1 MQGLPTILLAS
12 ISAMVVGIVL
22 GANIFAKNDLS
33 TNDDAVD
40 DSDVRTENVFEST
53 TIAAGLSSTLDEVL
67 IRLEETESRLQE
79 HQQLLVQLSD
89 KLSVLEPISLDGVSL
104 EEELVKEPQ
113 ALSGAVGVEAF
124 LDAGFS
130 YDTAV
135 ELDERYADLELRGLY
150 LRDQALRE
158 GWISEPRFAEE
169 RAKLSSE
176 EGAISDELGEDTYER
191 YLYATGQSN
200 SVSVSSVIRKSPAES
215 SGIEGG
221 DVIYRYAGDRI
232 YDSFDLRNATS
243 EGEAGE
249 TVAVEVLRDD
259 AIIELYVPRGPLGV
273 QLESASLKPEP

>member
-1 MQGLPTILLAS
+1 MQGLSTILLAS

-22 GANIFAKNDLS
+22 GANVFAKNDLS
-33 TNDDAVD
+33 ANDFID
-40 DSDVRTENVFEST
+40 DSDVRAENVFEST
-53 TIAAGLSSTLDEVL
+53 AIAADLSSTLDEVL
-67 IRLEETESRLQE
+67 LRLEETESRLQE

-89 KLSVLEPISLDGVSL
+89 KLSVLKPISIGGVSL
-104 EEELVKEPQ
+104 EEELLKEPQ
-113 ALSGAVGVEAF
+113 TLTGVVGVEAF

-130 YDTAV
+130 YDKAV

-176 EGAISDELGEDTYER
+176 EEAISDELGEDTYER

-200 SVSVSSVIRKSPAES
+200 SVSVFSVIRKSPAES

-259 AIIELYVPRGPLGV
+259 AIVQLYVPRGPLGV
-273 QLESASLKPEP
+273 QLESVSLKPEP

>member
-1 MQGLPTILLAS
+1 MQGLSTILLAS

-22 GANIFAKNDLS
+22 GANVFAKNDLS
-33 TNDDAVD
+33 ANDFID
-40 DSDVRTENVFEST
+40 DSDVRVENVFEST
-53 TIAAGLSSTLDEVL
+53 TIAADLSSTLDEVL
-67 IRLEETESRLQE
+67 IRLAETESRLQE

-89 KLSVLEPISLDGVSL
+89 KLSVLEPISLGGVSL

-113 ALSGAVGVEAF
+113 TLSGVVGVEAF

-130 YDTAV
+130 YDKAV

-176 EGAISDELGEDTYER
+176 EEAISDELGEDTYER

-249 TVAVEVLRDD
+249 TVAVEVLRDE

-273 QLESASLKPEP
+273 QLESVSLKPEP